1 MSIAKFAPA
10 LASLVALLFSGYT
23 LYESSLRGARLSIF
37 VAPRIEYT
45 DPDRPE
51 DVREVFI
58 LPITVANDGARTG
71 TLLALNLEVSNPR
84 TNRKKMFYAA
94 RLGTWGETPLRPFAP
109 VVLAGRAI
117 FSHAV
122 QFEPRK
128 GESVPRILDL
138 EPGKYNFKLTV
149 ENVASTGG
157 LGGGGTVPLEF
168 EMQNERIDYR
178 RFQGSGTMEM
188 WAADYQSFA
197 SIPR

>member
-1 MSIAKFAPA
+1 MSIAKFGPA
-10 LASLVALLFSGYT
+10 LASLVALLFSGYS

-84 TNRKKMFYAA
+84 TGHKKMFYAA

-109 VVLAGRAI
+109 VVLAGRAV
-117 FSHAV
+117 FSNAV
-122 QFEPRK
+122 QFEPRN
-128 GESVPRILDL
+128 GETVPRILDL
-138 EPGKYNFKLTV
+138 EAGKYNFKLTV
-149 ENVASTGG
+149 ENVVSTGG
-157 LGGGGTVPLEF
+157 LGTGGAAPLEF
-168 EMQNERIDYR
+168 EMQNERLEYS
-178 RFQGSGTMEM
+178 RFQGRGTMEM
-188 WAADYQSFA
+188 WAADYKSSA
-197 SIPR
+197 SVPR